1 MEKIIIHI
9 SGASGS
15 GKTTLG
21 NKLKEHFK
29 NKIVVKDLDD
39 LRDEFIKKFYGNKK
53 WTYINEN
60 KYQSYINDY
69 INKQKKP
76 IIFVGLNDNTVY
88 GKNKN
93 LYYDLHSNYNYYIEL
108 NDMIIVKQ
116 KCIRLLNDIQTDKEA
131 MEDLFKNNEKFI
143 KNITEA
149 IKMECSFKQTI
160 KQNNKWK
167 KDYEKQGYKF
177 MSRENIY
184 KSVIKILTHNK
195 LETNIEIVIKD
206 TSKEKYEN
214 IIKGTYNKTKKNV
227 KKPSNRNK
235 TLKNYK

>member
-1 MEKIIIHI
+1 METLIIHI

-21 NKLKEHFK
+21 NKLKEQFK
-29 NKIVVKDLDD
+29 SKIIVKDLDI
-39 LRDEFIKKFYGNKK
+39 LRDEFIKEFYGNKK
-53 WTYINEN
+53 WTYIDENE
-60 KYQSYINDY
+60 YQSYIDSY

-93 LYYDLHSNYNYYIEL
+93 LYYNVHSQYNYYIDID
-108 NDMIIVKQ
+108 DMIIVKQ
-116 KCIRLLNDIQTDKEA
+116 KCIRLLNDIQTDKMA
-131 MEDLFKNNEKFI
+131 MEDLVKNNEKFV
-143 KNITEA
+143 KKFTEA
-149 IKMECSFKQTI
+149 IKIECSAKQTI

-184 KSVIKILTHNK
+184 KSVVKILNNK
-195 LETNIEIVIKD
+195 
-206 TSKEKYEN
+206 
-214 IIKGTYNKTKKNV
+214 
-227 KKPSNRNK
+227 
-235 TLKNYK
+235 

>member
-1 MEKIIIHI
+1 METLIIHI

-21 NKLKEHFK
+21 NKLKEQFK
-29 NKIVVKDLDD
+29 SKIVVKDLDN
-39 LRDEFIKKFYGNKK
+39 LRDEFIKEFYGNKK
-53 WTYINEN
+53 WTYIDENE
-60 KYQSYINDY
+60 YQSYIDSY

-93 LYYDLHSNYNYYIEL
+93 LYYNVHSQHNYYIEID
-108 NDMIIVKQ
+108 DMIIVKQ
-116 KCIRLLNDIQTDKEA
+116 KCIRLLNDIQTDKMA
-131 MEDLFKNNEKFI
+131 MEDLIKNNEKFV
-143 KNITEA
+143 KKFTEA
-149 IKMECSFKQTI
+149 IKIECSAKQTI

-184 KSVIKILTHNK
+184 KSVIKILNNK
-195 LETNIEIVIKD
+195 F
-206 TSKEKYEN
+206 SK
-214 IIKGTYNKTKKNV
+214 
-227 KKPSNRNK
+227 
-235 TLKNYK
+235 

>member
-1 MEKIIIHI
+1 MENLIIHI

-29 NKIVVKDLDD
+29 SKIVVKDLDI
-39 LRDEFIKKFYGNKK
+39 LRDEFIKEFYSNKK
-53 WTYINEN
+53 WTYIDEN

-93 LYYDLHSNYNYYIEL
+93 LYYNVHSHHNYYIEID
-108 NDMIIVKQ
+108 DMIIVKQ
-116 KCIRLLNDIQTDKEA
+116 KCIRLLNDIQTDKLA
-131 MEDLFKNNEKFI
+131 MEDLVKNNEKFVKKFI
-143 KNITEA
+143 EA
-149 IKMECSFKQTI
+149 IKIECSAKHTI

-167 KDYEKQGYKF
+167 KDYEKQNYKF

-184 KSVIKILTHNK
+184 KSVVKILNNK
-195 LETNIEIVIKD
+195 F
-206 TSKEKYEN
+206 SK
-214 IIKGTYNKTKKNV
+214 
-227 KKPSNRNK
+227 
-235 TLKNYK
+235 

>member
-1 MEKIIIHI
+1 METLIIHI

-21 NKLKEHFK
+21 NKLKEQFK
-29 NKIVVKDLDD
+29 SKIIVKDLDI
-39 LRDEFIKKFYGNKK
+39 LRDEFIKEFYGNKK
-53 WTYINEN
+53 WTYIDENE
-60 KYQSYINDY
+60 YQSYIDSY

-93 LYYDLHSNYNYYIEL
+93 LYYNVHSQYNYYIDID
-108 NDMIIVKQ
+108 DMIIVKQ
-116 KCIRLLNDIQTDKEA
+116 KCIRLLNDIQTDKMA
-131 MEDLFKNNEKFI
+131 MEDLIKNNEKFV
-143 KNITEA
+143 KKFTEA
-149 IKMECSFKQTI
+149 IKIECSAKQTI

-184 KSVIKILTHNK
+184 KSVVKILNNK
-195 LETNIEIVIKD
+195 
-206 TSKEKYEN
+206 
-214 IIKGTYNKTKKNV
+214 
-227 KKPSNRNK
+227 
-235 TLKNYK
+235 

>member
-1 MEKIIIHI
+1 METLIIHI

-21 NKLKEHFK
+21 NKLKEQFK
-29 NKIVVKDLDD
+29 SKIIVKDLDI
-39 LRDEFIKKFYGNKK
+39 LRDEFIKEFYGNKK
-53 WTYINEN
+53 WTYIDENE
-60 KYQSYINDY
+60 YQSYIDSY

-93 LYYDLHSNYNYYIEL
+93 LYYNIHSQYNYYIDID
-108 NDMIIVKQ
+108 DMIIVKQ
-116 KCIRLLNDIQTDKEA
+116 KCIRLLNDIQTDKMA
-131 MEDLFKNNEKFI
+131 MEDLIKNNEKFV
-143 KNITEA
+143 KKFTEA
-149 IKMECSFKQTI
+149 IKIECSAKQTI

-184 KSVIKILTHNK
+184 KSVVKILNNK
-195 LETNIEIVIKD
+195 
-206 TSKEKYEN
+206 
-214 IIKGTYNKTKKNV
+214 
-227 KKPSNRNK
+227 
-235 TLKNYK
+235 

>member
-1 MEKIIIHI
+1 MKINIIMETLIIHI

-21 NKLKEHFK
+21 NKLKEEFK
-29 NKIVVKDLDD
+29 SKIVVKDLDE
-39 LRDEFIKKFYGNKK
+39 LRDEFIKEFYGNKK
-53 WTYINEN
+53 WTYIDEN
-60 KYQSYINDY
+60 KYQSYIDSY

-93 LYYDLHSNYNYYIEL
+93 LYYNVHSQHNYYIEID
-108 NDMIIVKQ
+108 DMIIVKQ
-116 KCIRLLNDIQTDKEA
+116 KCIRLLNDIQTDKMA
-131 MEDLFKNNEKFI
+131 MDDLVKNNEKFV
-143 KNITEA
+143 KKFTEA
-149 IKMECSFKQTI
+149 IKIECSAKQTI

-184 KSVIKILTHNK
+184 KSVVKILNNK
-195 LETNIEIVIKD
+195 F
-206 TSKEKYEN
+206 SK
-214 IIKGTYNKTKKNV
+214 
-227 KKPSNRNK
+227 
-235 TLKNYK
+235 

>member
-1 MEKIIIHI
+1 MEKLIIHI

-29 NKIVVKDLDD
+29 SKIVVKDLDI
-39 LRDEFIKKFYGNKK
+39 LRDEFIKFFYSNIK

-93 LYYDLHSNYNYYIEL
+93 LYYNLYSQHNYYIEID
-108 NDMIIVKQ
+108 DMIIVKQ
-116 KCIRLLNDIQTDKEA
+116 KCIRLLNDIQTDKMA
-131 MEDLFKNNEKFI
+131 MEDLVKNNEKFV
-143 KNITEA
+143 KKFTEA
-149 IKMECSFKQTI
+149 IKIECSAKQTI

-167 KDYEKQGYKF
+167 KDYNKQGYKF
-177 MSRENIY
+177 MSRKKIY
-184 KSVIKILTHNK
+184 NS
-195 LETNIEIVIKD
+195 
-206 TSKEKYEN
+206 
-214 IIKGTYNKTKKNV
+214 IIKLFSK
-227 KKPSNRNK
+227 S
-235 TLKNYK
+235 

>member
-1 MEKIIIHI
+1 MMKTLIIHI

-21 NKLKEHFK
+21 NKLKEYFK
-29 NKIVVKDLDD
+29 SKIIVKDLDI
-39 LRDEFIKKFYGNKK
+39 LRDEFIKEFYGNKK

-60 KYQSYINDY
+60 KYQSYIDSY

-93 LYYDLHSNYNYYIEL
+93 LYYNVHSQYNYYIEID
-108 NDMIIVKQ
+108 DMIIVKQ
-116 KCIRLLNDIQTDKEA
+116 KCIRLLNDIQNDNVA
-131 MEDLFKNNEKFI
+131 MEDLVNNNEVFVKMFS
-143 KNITEA
+143 NA
-149 IKMECSFKQTI
+149 IKRECSAKQTI

-184 KSVIKILTHNK
+184 KSVVKILNNK
-195 LETNIEIVIKD
+195 F
-206 TSKEKYEN
+206 SK
-214 IIKGTYNKTKKNV
+214 
-227 KKPSNRNK
+227 
-235 TLKNYK
+235 

>member
-1 MEKIIIHI
+1 METLIIHI

-21 NKLKEHFK
+21 NKLKEQFK
-29 NKIVVKDLDD
+29 SKIIVKDLDI
-39 LRDEFIKKFYGNKK
+39 LRDEFIKEFYGNKK
-53 WTYINEN
+53 WTYIDEN
-60 KYQSYINDY
+60 KYQSYIDSY

-93 LYYDLHSNYNYYIEL
+93 LYYNVHSQHNYYIEID
-108 NDMIIVKQ
+108 DMIIVKQ
-116 KCIRLLNDIQTDKEA
+116 KCIRLLNDIQTDKMA
-131 MEDLFKNNEKFI
+131 MDDLVKNNEKFV
-143 KNITEA
+143 KKFTEA
-149 IKMECSFKQTI
+149 IKIECSAKQTI

-184 KSVIKILTHNK
+184 KSVVKILNNK
-195 LETNIEIVIKD
+195 F
-206 TSKEKYEN
+206 SK
-214 IIKGTYNKTKKNV
+214 
-227 KKPSNRNK
+227 
-235 TLKNYK
+235 